1 MLCCYVEYVHVQVL
15 YLCEHVGTYTS
26 EERRMMYVVYM
37 FTYEGTVCE
46 YVSTCIYRGQKG
58 MMYILCIVYMCDVYV
73 TWYVCYVVCVCMQ
86 YVMFMDV
93 CA

>member
-1 MLCCYVEYVHVQVL
+1 MYGYVVCVLCILCVISCMCSVLCCYVEYVHVQVL
-15 YLCEHVGTYTS
+15 YLCEHVGTYSS

-58 MMYILCIVYMCDVYV
+58 VMYILCIVYMCDVYV
-73 TWYVCYVVCVCMQ
+73 T
-86 YVMFMDV
+86 
-93 CA
+93 

>member
-1 MLCCYVEYVHVQVL
+1 MYKYYIYVSLLVHTLVK
-15 YLCEHVGTYTS
+15 
-26 EERRMMYVVYM
+26 ERRMMYVVYM

-73 TWYVCYVVCVCMQ
+73 T
-86 YVMFMDV
+86 
-93 CA
+93 